1 MAQRLTG
8 FGYTNPPGANPNIP
22 LGVSLT
28 PEAVQQI
35 LALQNQYQ
43 VELQARKLR
52 RAMWVLCFVTAWGS
66 FWGSVWLAAVVALP
80 FIGLAGLWLTLS
92 YILYLGLTPT
102 RK

>member
-1 MAQRLTG
+1 MAQQIAG
-8 FGYTNPPGANPNIP
+8 FGYTNPLGIP
-22 LGVSLT
+22 LGVPLT
-28 PEAVQQI
+28 PEEAQQI

-43 VELQARKLR
+43 SEQQARKLR
-52 RAMWVLCFVTAWGS
+52 RAMWVLCFATAWGS
-66 FWGSVWLAAVVALP
+66 FIYSVWAAAVVALP